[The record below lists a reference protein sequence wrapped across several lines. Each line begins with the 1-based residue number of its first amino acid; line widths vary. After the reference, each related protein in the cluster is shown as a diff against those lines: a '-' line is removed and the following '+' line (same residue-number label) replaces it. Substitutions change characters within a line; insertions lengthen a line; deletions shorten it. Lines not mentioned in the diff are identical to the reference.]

1 MTSVWFLDDN
11 GEAIAP
17 SFNDCSKT
25 DVVDKQ
31 INYTYNLLIQCRK
44 MMTTQITSCEPI
56 IILASSSEN
65 RLKLLQQVVRTFE
78 LINWFLTPKLV
89 SP

>member
-44 MMTTQITSCEPI
+44 MMTTQITCEPI

-78 LINWFLTPKLV
+78 LIN
-89 SP
+89 

>member
-31 INYTYNLLIQCRK
+31 INYT
-44 MMTTQITSCEPI
+44 SCEPI

-78 LINWFLTPKLV
+78 LIN
-89 SP
+89 